1 LVSSSSSAFYD
12 DTPFN
17 STNGTDGAA
26 TSSMD
31 SNKIVGIILGF
42 AIAIFVIA
50 ILVPIIVWIQKG
62 TAVVNS
68 AYAIGEKHIYPG

>member
-1 LVSSSSSAFYD
+1 
-12 DTPFN
+12 
-17 STNGTDGAA
+17 
-26 TSSMD
+26 MD